1 MRPKTAVPTYRAGT
15 NFRDQ
20 SRSGYARVDILGQED
35 LFPEQGYEFPP
46 NARVPLQTRT
56 YKVSE
61 DSPFNCTQHQKMIK
75 KSKEEKQIQKQTN
88 SWMRTDQMC
97 TRAAVRAIATPTP
110 GELREINSKI
120 AAEAVKKERDE
131 QIRAREKIRLA
142 RMKDEAYWT
151 GVEQREG
158 ISTKTIGETIA
169 FRKQQSQR
177 ALADD
182 YKQQFALH
190 AKVKEEEKRQEQL
203 EVQKMRQMEA
213 EDAEKERK
221 RQATLREIARERN
234 REFQKRNEELMQR
247 KEKRIEEDLAAEKII
262 QKQQEENTRRMEER
276 ALFERT
282 RREEKNRIR
291 NNMIEKQAKELAELK
306 AHQQRSDEIAQSEIE
321 KREEAERQRRLKR
334 QEDMKTQRNKEWL
347 AYQRTRDMRYMDKQ
361 DTPDFVNDD
370 DDAVR
375 AADAL
380 FRRKRQAALRQEQLR
395 QIDLRRKREKDEL
408 EESRRAPDNMFFLKD
423 NEW

>member
-1 MRPKTAVPTYRAGT
+1 MRPKSAVPTYRAGT
-15 NFRDQ
+15 NFKDQ
-20 SRSGYARVDILGQED
+20 SRSGYARVDILGQQD
-35 LFPEQGYEFPP
+35 LFPDQGYEFPP

-61 DSPFNCTQHQKMIK
+61 DSPFNCTSNQKMIQ
-75 KSKEEKQIQKQTN
+75 KSKEDKQIKKQTKQ
-88 SWMRTDQMC
+88 WMITDQLC

-110 GELREINSKI
+110 GELREINSRI
-120 AAEAVKKERDE
+120 AAEAVQKERNE
-131 QIRAREKIRLA
+131 QIRAREQIKLA
-142 RMKDEAYWT
+142 RRKDEAYWT
-151 GVEQREG
+151 RVEQNEG
-158 ISTKTIGETIA
+158 LSTKTIGETIA
-169 FRKQQSQR
+169 FRKQQTQR

-221 RQATLREIARERN
+221 RQETLRQVARERN

-262 QKQQEENTRRMEER
+262 RKQQEENQRRMEER
-276 ALFERT
+276 ALFEKT
-282 RREEKNRIR
+282 RRDEKNRIR
-291 NNMIEKQAKELAELK
+291 NNLIEKQAKQLAELK
-306 AHQQRSDEIAQSEIE
+306 AKQQRNDDITISEIE

-334 QEDMKTQRNKEWL
+334 IEDMKTERNRDWL

-361 DTPDFVNDD
+361 ETPDFVNYD

-375 AADAL
+375 AADAM
-380 FRRKRQAALRQEQLR
+380 FRRKRQATLRQEQLR
-395 QIDLRRKREKDEL
+395 QIDERKKREQAEL

>member
-20 SRSGYARVDILGQED
+20 SRSGYARVDILGQQD

-276 ALFERT
+276 ALFEKT

-306 AHQQRSDEIAQSEIE
+306 ARQQRSDEIAQSEIE

>member
-20 SRSGYARVDILGQED
+20 SRSGYARVDILGQQD

-276 ALFERT
+276 ALFEKT

-306 AHQQRSDEIAQSEIE
+306 ARQQRSDEIAQSEIE

-334 QEDMKTQRNKEWL
+334 QEDMKTQRNKEWM